1 VGELR
6 KRVVTGICL
15 APVVVLL
22 FFFLPLQWFFIFLLI
37 IALLGISELA
47 VMVKAGP
54 RYLLLFLALA
64 GAVPLYF
71 GATGLYPP
79 ALLLLAVVYMLVR
92 IFLGEGKRETA
103 NSDIFLGITV
113 LIFGGIFIMLPLFY
127 IYKLKEISNIL
138 PLIFLFALWASDT
151 SAYFVGKTFGR
162 TPLAPRISPKKTVEG
177 LLGAVIGSM
186 IIIVA
191 SHTSIGIT
199 FRESLITG
207 CVMGLLGQLGDI
219 LESLGKRLSETK
231 DSSSLIPGHG
241 GILDRIDSFIFTA
254 PFLYYYLAGI
264 R

>member
-1 VGELR
+1 MGELR
-6 KRVVTGICL
+6 KRVITGICL
-15 APVVVLL
+15 APIVVLL

-71 GATGLYPP
+71 GAIGLYPP
-79 ALLLLAVVYMLVR
+79 ALLLLAIVYML
-92 IFLGEGKRETA
+92 IQICLGEGKKETA
-103 NSDIFLGITV
+103 NRDIFLGIMV
-113 LIFGGIFIMLPLFY
+113 LLFGGIFIMLPLFY
-127 IYKLKEISNIL
+127 IYKLKELHNSL

-151 SAYFVGKTFGR
+151 SAYFAGKAFGKI
-162 TPLAPRISPKKTVEG
+162 PLVPRISPKKTVEG
-177 LLGAVIGSM
+177 LCGAILGSM
-186 IIIVA
+186 IIIVV
-191 SHTSIGIT
+191 SHTLIGIT
-199 FRESLITG
+199 VRESLAIG
-207 CVMGLLGQLGDI
+207 CIIGLLGQLGDI

-264 R
+264 Q